1 MTIIIDFRENELIDL
16 LKKTTTIETKH
27 LDIGDI
33 QLFKNNECKL
43 IIERKSVNDLASSIQ
58 DGRYREQAHRLTQ
71 SSLHNHQIFYI
82 IEGNIDSWSSKYS
95 KITTSAIYSAIFS
108 LNFYNGFSIFN
119 TTSVNQTATL
129 INNWYSKLI
138 KEDKKLPYYNSS
150 SMPNNYC
157 ESIKI
162 SKKSFTKTNC
172 DKIMLMQIPGI
183 SSTIAECLLEKNTTL
198 FTLLNAIKSDP
209 TYLDS
214 IKYTTKTGKPRK
226 LSKTII
232 SNINNLVQ

>member
-1 MTIIIDFRENELIDL
+1 MTIIIDFRENELIDI

-33 QLFKNNECKL
+33 QLFKDNECKL

-58 DGRYREQAHRLTQ
+58 DGRYREQSHRLTQ

-82 IEGNIDSWSSKYS
+82 IEGDIDSWSSKYS
-95 KITTSAIYSAIFS
+95 KITINAIYSAIFS

-119 TTSVNQTATL
+119 TKSVNQTAKL
-129 INNWYSKLI
+129 INYWYNKLI
-138 KEDKKLPYYNSS
+138 KEDKLPYYNSCNIS
-150 SMPNNYC
+150 NNYC

-183 SSTIAECLLEKNTTL
+183 SSTIAECLLEKHTTL
-198 FTLLNAIKSDP
+198 FKLLNTINKNPD
-209 TYLDS
+209 YLNS
-214 IKYTTKTGKPRK
+214 IKYTTKTGKSRK

>member
-1 MTIIIDFRENELIDL
+1 MTIIIDFRENKLINI
-16 LKKTTTIETKH
+16 LKEKATIKQKH

-33 QLFKNNECKL
+33 QLFKDEKCKV

-58 DGRYREQAHRLTQ
+58 DGRYREQAHRLNQ
-71 SSLHNHQIFYI
+71 SSIHNHQIFYI
-82 IEGNIDSWSSKYS
+82 IEGDIDSWSSKYS
-95 KITTSAIYSAIFS
+95 KITTNAIYSAIFS
-108 LNFYNGFSIFN
+108 LNFYHGFSIFN
-119 TTSVNQTATL
+119 TNSVNQTAIL
-129 INNWYSKLI
+129 INQWYHKLI
-138 KEDKKLPYYNSS
+138 KENKPSFYESS
-150 SMPNNYC
+150 DTSNNYC

-183 SSTIAECLLEKNTTL
+183 SSTIADCLLDKHTSL
-198 FTLLNAIKSDP
+198 FKLLNTIKECP
-209 TYLDS
+209 EYLDS
-214 IKYTTKTGKPRK
+214 IKYITKTGKQRK